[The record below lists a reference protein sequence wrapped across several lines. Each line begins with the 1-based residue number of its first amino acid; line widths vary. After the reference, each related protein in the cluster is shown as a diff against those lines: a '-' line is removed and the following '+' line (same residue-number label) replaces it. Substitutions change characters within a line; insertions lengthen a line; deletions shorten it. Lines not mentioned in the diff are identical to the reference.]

1 MYVAFE
7 NKDAASDTDARYQVA
22 RIPASQAP
30 RAIVLSGQCSGAA
43 SRIASRVK
51 QSIWWFV

>member
-1 MYVAFE
+1 MYVALE
-7 NKDAASDTDARYQVA
+7 SKDAVFDTDERYEVA

-30 RAIVLSGQCSGAA
+30 RAIVLSARCSGAA

-51 QSIWWFV
+51 QSI